1 MVSHE
6 YTYAYA
12 AVCVASGE
20 MDSLI
25 LPHVNGICMQIFLD
39 MVAVDDVSLKLE
51 PGFSLGLIGRS
62 GSGKSTLGRL
72 ALGLEKPNSGSVLW
86 KGRDVRTLRGQDYLD
101 FRRNVQVV
109 FQNVQAAVNPRLP
122 VWKIVAEPLENF
134 DGLSI
139 SAARKPAV
147 ALLRRVGLDGNDADR
162 LPHQFSGGMLQRV
175 CIARALATRPA
186 CLVLD
191 EAVSS
196 LDMAVQAQ
204 IIDLLD
210 EIRRETNTACL
221 FISHDIRVIRRSCDE
236 LAVMHQGRLVDRLPR
251 PFAPGPAAH
260 PVLTELINAILPA
273 APKAVKL

>member
-1 MVSHE
+1 MSM
-6 YTYAYA
+6 A
-12 AVCVASGE
+12 
-20 MDSLI
+20 I
-25 LPHVNGICMQIFLD
+25 LELSKVTRGYRQGGWFRKGRA
-39 MVAVDDVSLKLE
+39 MVAVDEVSLALE
-51 PGFSLGLIGRS
+51 PGRCLGLIGRS

-72 ALGLEKPNSGSVLW
+72 VLGLETPNSGAVLW
-86 KGRDVRTLRGQDYLD
+86 KGRAVRSLRGKDYLD

-122 VWKIVAEPLENF
+122 IWKIVAEPLENF
-134 DGLSI
+134 DGLSGT
-139 SAARKPAV
+139 AARKAAV
-147 ALLRRVGLDGNDADR
+147 ALLRRVDLRENDADC

-175 CIARALATRPA
+175 CIARALASRPT

-210 EIRRETNTACL
+210 EIRRETNAACL
-221 FISHDIRVIRRSCDE
+221 FISHDIRVIRRACDE

-251 PFAPGPAAH
+251 PFAPGPSAH
-260 PVLTELINAILPA
+260 PVLSGLINAILPA
-273 APKAVKL
+273 APKAVKV